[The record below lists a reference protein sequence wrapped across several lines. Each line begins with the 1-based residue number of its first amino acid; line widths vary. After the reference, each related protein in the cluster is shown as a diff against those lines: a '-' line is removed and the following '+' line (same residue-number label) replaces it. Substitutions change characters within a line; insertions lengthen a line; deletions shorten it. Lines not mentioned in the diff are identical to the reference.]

1 METFLARYWRTRN
14 TSSTWIYCCSETGD
28 DVRGDG
34 TMAHPYKTIEH
45 AYETLPSNT
54 TGYTIN
60 GRGYQKLTKSILDNH
75 ATTIRADYPGA
86 WILDGA
92 ALNQTTQ
99 EYEPT
104 HCLIWCAAYTN
115 LTLINMGVGAGQFIY
130 RQESTY
136 TSYAQYASLCG
147 VGRANSANH
156 VDHASN
162 VSGFASSPV
171 RSYNCA
177 LWRGGIGGTNIVGCV
192 YASPRPTASR
202 LCTLNNPMTSCTC
215 YDGRLNVNITGSTDA
230 ATSNPTPQK
239 CLFAKWDIFIG
250 VKTQTFTECFFA
262 SDCNFYYYASSKY
275 YKIVLGDTTA
285 AEVTCTL
292 DATNLT
298 CTVDGVAN
306 IKAACEAVI
315 SNYSVTNTKFQN
327 CTWGTQ
333 DSAALFVDPDHYNLA
348 LKDGCQAVLGDK
360 GYFGAEAPAKLIKFL
375 QNSDNEIWAFD
386 HRTLDGDCLSINE
399 NGELCVNLES
409 VSDGAI
415 FSNVL
420 QIDPSKLQFDGVEG
434 LIQTKKNPEGFVL
447 AQRKYFLGSFVEK
460 NTDLAEGSYIV
471 VGGYPVTYGTHTVT
485 PEEGEEYQE
494 ETLYQNMD
502 VFDVLS
508 TDTNKQYNSEGTTN
522 LVRKLLD
529 PNQVDG
535 IYIRCRSM
543 IYKWVTPQDTL
554 VEGAT
559 YLNVGNDNIT
569 YGGRTIIPGKSFVCT
584 QQADHFTHATDNTYK
599 VGVMFDDPEL
609 PETEWIFYGLQ
620 GRAFVSKSHGNITRS
635 DNGMPESSGNPRAW
649 STATTLNIQGT
660 ATNINQP
667 YVQVAIFVTNLHNTS
682 L

>member
-1 METFLARYWRTRN
+1 M
-14 TSSTWIYCCSETGD
+14 
-28 DVRGDG
+28 
-34 TMAHPYKTIEH
+34 
-45 AYETLPSNT
+45 
-54 TGYTIN
+54 
-60 GRGYQKLTKSILDNH
+60 
-75 ATTIRADYPGA
+75 
-86 WILDGA
+86 
-92 ALNQTTQ
+92 
-99 EYEPT
+99 
-104 HCLIWCAAYTN
+104 
-115 LTLINMGVGAGQFIY
+115 
-130 RQESTY
+130 
-136 TSYAQYASLCG
+136 
-147 VGRANSANH
+147 
-156 VDHASN
+156 
-162 VSGFASSPV
+162 
-171 RSYNCA
+171 
-177 LWRGGIGGTNIVGCV
+177 
-192 YASPRPTASR
+192 R
-202 LCTLNNPMTSCTC
+202 LRKPC

-375 QNSDNEIWAFD
+375 QNSDNEI
-386 HRTLDGDCLSINE
+386 
-399 NGELCVNLES
+399 GELCVNLES

-569 YGGRTIIPGKSFVCT
+569 YGGRIIIPGKSFVCT